1 MVSRGINR
9 GKYRSGPIAASFGL
23 CFHHFGSSKK
33 EKKMRYLLVSVF
45 TVATGLSPLVAFAQA
60 ATPVDVPAAPP
71 AQPAPVGSPPVETAP
86 VAVAAPAAPAT
97 PAAAPLVVFT
107 WEALVD
113 AYYMYNFTGNPS
125 LQGPGSPRQFDVVA
139 NSFSL
144 NYAKLG
150 VGVDTQY
157 VAFRMDLGAGH
168 MAAVINGASGL
179 ASASAP
185 AGTPPTVPATLSV
198 SQYGNDFVVQ
208 QAFAT
213 VKPTAWLSVDAGRFV
228 TTASA
233 EVIEANKNWLYSRS
247 MLFYGV
253 PLLHTGLRVNATVN
267 PSLKLQASVVNGWN
281 NDPDNNIGKTVGA
294 NATFAPPDSGLNAS
308 LTGYI
313 GKETTAGSGGNTR
326 ILIDGVFTKDIAQ
339 ASVGL
344 NVDYLK
350 DGTPYWIG
358 AAAMGK
364 YAFTDMFNV
373 AARFELVSSKTGG
386 YTLAFP
392 IPTPTTAPTPPAT
405 DPRGGDVF
413 LYEGTLM
420 GGLTVAKHFELRLEL
435 RGDFANKDIFQKGAA
450 PDVVYNRK
458 NQFTGLLAFL
468 AYF

>member
-1 MVSRGINR
+1 LAFAI
-9 GKYRSGPIAASFGL
+9 
-23 CFHHFGSSKK
+23 K
-33 EKKMRYLLVSVF
+33 EKEMRNLLGSVIA
-45 TVATGLSPLVAFAQA
+45 TVIVLSPLAAFGQA
-60 ATPVDVPAAPP
+60 ATPVDGPAATP
-71 AQPAPVGSPPVETAP
+71 AQPA
-86 VAVAAPAAPAT
+86 AAPAT
-97 PAAAPLVVFT
+97 AAPATLVAPVAPVAAPPIAFT

-113 AYYMYNFTGNPS
+113 AYYMYNFTGDPS
-125 LQGPGSPRQFDVVA
+125 TQGPGGARQFDVVA

-150 VGVDTQY
+150 VAADTQY

-168 MAAVINGASGL
+168 LAAVINAASKGT
-179 ASASAP
+179 SAP
-185 AGTPPTVPATLSV
+185 GTVPVDLVAT
-198 SQYGNDFVVQ
+198 QYGNDFLVE

-213 VKPTAWLSVDAGRFV
+213 VKPTSWLTLDAGRFV

-267 PSLKLQASVVNGWN
+267 PSLKLQASLVNGWN
-281 NDPDNNIGKTVGA
+281 NDPDNNIGKTFGA

-308 LTGYI
+308 LTTYI

-326 ILIDGVFTKDIAQ
+326 ILIDGVVTKDIAQ

-364 YAFTDMFNV
+364 YAFTDMFNL
-373 AARFELVSSKTGG
+373 AARFELISSKQNAFTV
-386 YTLAFP
+386 AFP
-392 IPTPTTAPTPPAT
+392 APSGAT
-405 DPRGGDVF
+405 VYQGDAV

-420 GGLTVAKHFELRLEL
+420 GGLVVAKHFETRLEL
-435 RGDFANKDIFQKGAA
+435 RGDFANQDLFYKGGAA
-450 PDVVYNRK
+450 RK
-458 NQFTGLLAFL
+458 NQFTGLAAFL

>member
-1 MVSRGINR
+1 LAFAI
-9 GKYRSGPIAASFGL
+9 
-23 CFHHFGSSKK
+23 K
-33 EKKMRYLLVSVF
+33 EKEMRNLLGSVIA
-45 TVATGLSPLVAFAQA
+45 TVIVLSPLAAFGQG
-60 ATPVDVPAAPP
+60 ATPVDEPAATP
-71 AQPAPVGSPPVETAP
+71 AQATATPATSAW
-86 VAVAAPAAPAT
+86 AAPAT
-97 PAAAPLVVFT
+97 PAASGAAPPIAFT

-113 AYYMYNFTGNPS
+113 AYYMYNFTGKPS
-125 LQGPGSPRQFDVVA
+125 LQGPGAPRQFDVAA

-150 VGVDTQY
+150 VGADTEY

-168 MAAVINGASGL
+168 TAAIINGSSAT
-179 ASASAP
+179 ASA
-185 AGTPPTVPATLSV
+185 AGNALAA
-198 SQYGNDFVVQ
+198 SQYGNDFLVQ

-213 VKPTAWLSVDAGRFV
+213 VKATKWLTVDAGRFV

-233 EVIEANKNWLYSRS
+233 EVIESNKNWLYSRS

-267 PSLKLQASVVNGWN
+267 PSLKLQASLVNGWN
-281 NDPDNNIGKTVGA
+281 NDPDNNIGKTFGA

-308 LTGYI
+308 LTTYI

-326 ILIDGVFTKDIAQ
+326 ILIDGVLTKDIAQ

-364 YAFTDMFNV
+364 YAFTDLFNV
-373 AARFELVSSKTGG
+373 AARFELVSSKSGG
-386 YTLAFP
+386 YTLGFV
-392 IPTPTTAPTPPAT
+392 TPPAT
-405 DPRGGDVF
+405 AYTGDAV

-435 RGDFANKDIFQKGAA
+435 RGDFANKDIFQKGDAGEVA
-450 PDVVYNRK
+450 YNRK
-458 NQFTGLLAFL
+458 NQFTGLAAFL

>member
-1 MVSRGINR
+1 MRNLL
-9 GKYRSGPIAASFGL
+9 AS
-23 CFHHFGSSKK
+23 
-33 EKKMRYLLVSVF
+33 VV
-45 TVATGLSPLVAFAQA
+45 TVAIGLSPLVAFGQA
-60 ATPVDVPAAPP
+60 ATPADELAAAPAAAPAQSAPAPVTPADVTPAVAAAPP
-71 AQPAPVGSPPVETAP
+71 
-86 VAVAAPAAPAT
+86 APAAPAT
-97 PAAAPLVVFT
+97 PAAPPPIAFT

-113 AYYMYNFTGNPS
+113 AYYMYNFTGKPS
-125 LQGPGSPRQFDVVA
+125 LQGPGAPRQFDVAA

-150 VGVDTQY
+150 VGADTEY

-168 MAAVINGASGL
+168 MAALINGAGGL
-179 ASASAP
+179 ASASVPSGA
-185 AGTPPTVPATLSV
+185 PPTVPATLSA

-253 PLLHTGLRVNATVN
+253 PLLHTGVRVNTTVN
-267 PSLKLQASVVNGWN
+267 PSLKLQASLVNGWN
-281 NDPDNNIGKTVGA
+281 NDPDNNIGKTFGA

-326 ILIDGVFTKDIAQ
+326 VLIDGVFTKDIAQ

-344 NVDYLK
+344 NIDYLK

-364 YAFTDMFNV
+364 YTFTDLFNV
-373 AARFELVSSKTGG
+373 AARFELVSSKAGG
-386 YTLAFP
+386 YTSAF
-392 IPTPTTAPTPPAT
+392 PTPTPPPVTTPPTPPAA

-435 RGDFANKDIFQKGAA
+435 RGDFANKEIFQKGAA
-450 PDVVYNRK
+450 TDVVYNRK

>member
-1 MVSRGINR
+1 LAFAI
-9 GKYRSGPIAASFGL
+9 
-23 CFHHFGSSKK
+23 K
-33 EKKMRYLLVSVF
+33 EKEMRNLLGSVIA
-45 TVATGLSPLVAFAQA
+45 TVIVLSPLAAFGQA
-60 ATPVDVPAAPP
+60 ATPVDAPTATP
-71 AQPAPVGSPPVETAP
+71 AQPA
-86 VAVAAPAAPAT
+86 AAPAT
-97 PAAAPLVVFT
+97 ATPATLVAPVAPVAAPPIAFT

-113 AYYMYNFTGNPS
+113 AYYMYNFTGKPS
-125 LQGPGSPRQFDVVA
+125 LQGPGAPRQFDVAA

-150 VGVDTQY
+150 VGADTEY

-168 MAAVINGASGL
+168 TAAIINGSSAT
-179 ASASAP
+179 ASA
-185 AGTPPTVPATLSV
+185 AGNTLSA
-198 SQYGNDFVVQ
+198 SQYGNDFLVQ

-213 VKPTAWLSVDAGRFV
+213 VKATKWLTVDAGRFV

-233 EVIEANKNWLYSRS
+233 EVIESNKNWLYSRS

-267 PSLKLQASVVNGWN
+267 PSLRLQTSLVNGWN
-281 NDPDNNIGKTVGA
+281 NDPDNNIGKTFGA

-308 LTGYI
+308 LTTYI

-326 ILIDGVFTKDIAQ
+326 ILIDGVVTKDIAQ

-364 YAFTDMFNV
+364 YAFTDLFNV
-373 AARFELVSSKTGG
+373 AARFELVSSKSGG
-386 YTLAFP
+386 YTLGFV
-392 IPTPTTAPTPPAT
+392 TPPAT
-405 DPRGGDVF
+405 AYTGDAV

-435 RGDFANKDIFQKGAA
+435 RGDFANKDIFQKGDAGEVA
-450 PDVVYNRK
+450 YNRK
-458 NQFTGLLAFL
+458 DQFTGLVAFL

>member
-1 MVSRGINR
+1 LAFAI
-9 GKYRSGPIAASFGL
+9 
-23 CFHHFGSSKK
+23 K
-33 EKKMRYLLVSVF
+33 EKEMRNLLGSVIA
-45 TVATGLSPLVAFAQA
+45 TVIVLSPLAAFGQA
-60 ATPVDVPAAPP
+60 ATPVDEPAATP
-71 AQPAPVGSPPVETAP
+71 AQAT
-86 VAVAAPAAPAT
+86 AAPATSASAAPAT
-97 PAAAPLVVFT
+97 PAASGAAPPIAFT

-113 AYYMYNFTGNPS
+113 AYYMYNFTGKPS
-125 LQGPGSPRQFDVVA
+125 LQGPGAPRQFDVAA

-150 VGVDTQY
+150 VGADTEY

-168 MAAVINGASGL
+168 TAAIINGSSAT
-179 ASASAP
+179 ASAAGNALSA
-185 AGTPPTVPATLSV
+185 
-198 SQYGNDFVVQ
+198 SQYGNDFLVQ

-213 VKPTAWLSVDAGRFV
+213 VKATKWLTVDAGRFV

-233 EVIEANKNWLYSRS
+233 EVIESNKNWLYSRS

-267 PSLKLQASVVNGWN
+267 PSLKLQASLVNGWN
-281 NDPDNNIGKTVGA
+281 NDPDNNIGKTFGA

-308 LTGYI
+308 LTTYI
-313 GKETTAGSGGNTR
+313 GKETTAGSGGNAR
-326 ILIDGVFTKDIAQ
+326 ILIDGVVTKDIAQ

-364 YAFTDMFNV
+364 YAFTDLFNV
-373 AARFELVSSKTGG
+373 AARFELVSSKSGG
-386 YTLAFP
+386 YTLGFV
-392 IPTPTTAPTPPAT
+392 TPPAT
-405 DPRGGDVF
+405 AYVGDAV

-435 RGDFANKDIFQKGAA
+435 RGDFANKDIFQKGDAGEVA
-450 PDVVYNRK
+450 YNRK
-458 NQFTGLLAFL
+458 NQFTGLVAFL

>member
-1 MVSRGINR
+1 MRNLLGSV
-9 GKYRSGPIAASFGL
+9 IA
-23 CFHHFGSSKK
+23 
-33 EKKMRYLLVSVF
+33 
-45 TVATGLSPLVAFAQA
+45 TVIVLSPLAAFGQA
-60 ATPVDVPAAPP
+60 ATPVDEPAATP
-71 AQPAPVGSPPVETAP
+71 AQATATPATSAS
-86 VAVAAPAAPAT
+86 AAPAT
-97 PAAAPLVVFT
+97 PAASAAAPPIAFT

-113 AYYMYNFTGNPS
+113 AYYMYDFTGKPS
-125 LQGPGSPRQFDVVA
+125 LQGPGAPRQFDVAA

-150 VGVDTQY
+150 VGADTEY

-168 MAAVINGASGL
+168 TAAIINGSSAT
-179 ASASAP
+179 ASAAGNALSA
-185 AGTPPTVPATLSV
+185 
-198 SQYGNDFVVQ
+198 SQYGNDFLVQ

-213 VKPTAWLSVDAGRFV
+213 VKATKWLTVDAGRFV

-233 EVIEANKNWLYSRS
+233 EVIESNKNWLYSRS

-267 PSLKLQASVVNGWN
+267 PSLRLQTSLVNGWN
-281 NDPDNNIGKTVGA
+281 NDPDNNIGKTFGA

-308 LTGYI
+308 LTTYI

-326 ILIDGVFTKDIAQ
+326 ILIDGVVTKDIAQ

-364 YAFTDMFNV
+364 YAFTDLFNV
-373 AARFELVSSKTGG
+373 AARFELVSSKSGG
-386 YTLAFP
+386 YTLGFV
-392 IPTPTTAPTPPAT
+392 TPPAT
-405 DPRGGDVF
+405 AYTGDAV

-435 RGDFANKDIFQKGAA
+435 RGDFANKDIFQKGDAG
-450 PDVVYNRK
+450 DVAYNRK
-458 NQFTGLLAFL
+458 DQFTGLVAFL

>member
-1 MVSRGINR
+1 VF
-9 GKYRSGPIAASFGL
+9 A
-23 CFHHFGSSKK
+23 KK
-33 EKKMRYLLVSVF
+33 EKEMRYSLASVV
-45 TVATGLSPLVAFAQA
+45 TVAIGLSPLVAFGQA
-60 ATPVDVPAAPP
+60 ATPADAPAAAP
-71 AQPAPVGSPPVETAP
+71 AQPAPAP
-86 VAVAAPAAPAT
+86 VTPAEAAAAAAPAAPAA
-97 PAAAPLVVFT
+97 PAAVPPVTFT

-113 AYYMYNFTGNPS
+113 AYYMYNFTGKPS
-125 LQGPGSPRQFDVVA
+125 LQGPGAPRQFDVAA

-150 VGVDTQY
+150 VGADTEY

-168 MAAVINGASGL
+168 TAAIINAASNA
-179 ASASAP
+179 ASAGTSAAAA
-185 AGTPPTVPATLSV
+185 AGAPPTGPAALSA
-198 SQYGNDFVVQ
+198 SQYGNDFLVQ

-213 VKPTAWLSVDAGRFV
+213 VKATKWLTVDAGRFV

-233 EVIEANKNWLYSRS
+233 EVIESNKNWLYSRS

-267 PSLKLQASVVNGWN
+267 PSLKLQASLVNGWN
-281 NDPDNNIGKTVGA
+281 NDPDNNIGKTFGA

-308 LTGYI
+308 LTTYI
-313 GKETTAGSGGNTR
+313 RKETTAGSGGNTR
-326 ILIDGVFTKDIAQ
+326 ILIDGVVTKDIAQ

-364 YAFTDMFNV
+364 YAFTDLFNA
-373 AARFELVSSKTGG
+373 AARFELVSSKKGGFTG
-386 YTLAFP
+386 
-392 IPTPTTAPTPPAT
+392 TAYA
-405 DPRGGDVF
+405 DDAV

-420 GGLTVAKHFELRLEL
+420 GGLTVAKHFETRLEL
-435 RGDFANKDIFQKGAA
+435 RGDFANQYLFTKG
-450 PDVVYNRK
+450 DVARK
-458 NQFTGLLAFL
+458 NQFTGLVAFL

>member
-1 MVSRGINR
+1 MRNLLASVFMVSI
-9 GKYRSGPIAASFGL
+9 
-23 CFHHFGSSKK
+23 
-33 EKKMRYLLVSVF
+33 
-45 TVATGLSPLVAFAQA
+45 GLSPLVAFGQA
-60 ATPVDVPAAPP
+60 ATPSDAPATAP
-71 AQPAPVGSPPVETAP
+71 AQPEPVPVTPAEVTPVVAAAP
-86 VAVAAPAAPAT
+86 AAPAAPAT
-97 PAAAPLVVFT
+97 PAAPPPVAFT

-113 AYYMYNFTGNPS
+113 AYYMYNFTGKPS
-125 LQGPGSPRQFDVVA
+125 LQGPVAPRQFDVA
-139 NSFSL
+139 SNSFSL

-150 VGVDTQY
+150 VGADTEY

-168 MAAVINGASGL
+168 TAAIINGS
-179 ASASAP
+179 SATTSA
-185 AGTPPTVPATLSV
+185 AGNSLSA
-198 SQYGNDFVVQ
+198 SQYGNDFLVQ

-213 VKPTAWLSVDAGRFV
+213 VKATKWLTVDAGRFV

-233 EVIEANKNWLYSRS
+233 EVIESNKNWLYSRS

-267 PSLKLQASVVNGWN
+267 PSLKLQASLVNGWN
-281 NDPDNNIGKTVGA
+281 NDPDNNIGKTFGA

-308 LTGYI
+308 LTTYI

-326 ILIDGVFTKDIAQ
+326 ILIDGVVTKDIAQ

-350 DGTPYWIG
+350 GGTPYWSG
-358 AAAMGK
+358 AAAMGR

-386 YTLAFP
+386 YTAAPAFP
-392 IPTPTTAPTPPAT
+392 TPTPTTPPDPPAT

-420 GGLTVAKHFELRLEL
+420 GGLTMAKHFELRLEL

-450 PDVVYNRK
+450 TDVVYNRK
-458 NQFTGLLAFL
+458 NQFTGLAAFL

>member
-1 MVSRGINR
+1 MRNLLASVFMVSI
-9 GKYRSGPIAASFGL
+9 
-23 CFHHFGSSKK
+23 
-33 EKKMRYLLVSVF
+33 
-45 TVATGLSPLVAFAQA
+45 GLSPLVAFGQA
-60 ATPVDVPAAPP
+60 ATPSDAPATAP
-71 AQPAPVGSPPVETAP
+71 AQPAPAP
-86 VAVAAPAAPAT
+86 VTPAEVTPVVAAAPAAPAAPAT
-97 PAAAPLVVFT
+97 PAAPPPVAFT

-113 AYYMYNFTGNPS
+113 AYYMYNFTGKPS
-125 LQGPGSPRQFDVVA
+125 LQGPVAPRQFDVA
-139 NSFSL
+139 SNSFSL

-150 VGVDTQY
+150 VGADTEY

-168 MAAVINGASGL
+168 TAAIINGS
-179 ASASAP
+179 SATTSA
-185 AGTPPTVPATLSV
+185 AGNSLSA
-198 SQYGNDFVVQ
+198 SQYGNDFLVQ

-213 VKPTAWLSVDAGRFV
+213 VKATKWLTVDAGRFV

-233 EVIEANKNWLYSRS
+233 EVIESNKNWLYSRS

-267 PSLKLQASVVNGWN
+267 PSLKLQASLVNGWN
-281 NDPDNNIGKTVGA
+281 NDPDNNIGKTFGA

-308 LTGYI
+308 LTTYI

-326 ILIDGVFTKDIAQ
+326 ILIDGVVTKDIAQ

-364 YAFTDMFNV
+364 YAFTDLFNA
-373 AARFELVSSKTGG
+373 AARFELVSSKKGGFTG
-386 YTLAFP
+386 
-392 IPTPTTAPTPPAT
+392 TAYA
-405 DPRGGDVF
+405 DDAV

-420 GGLTVAKHFELRLEL
+420 GGLTVAKHFETRLEL
-435 RGDFANKDIFQKGAA
+435 RGDFANQYLFTKG
-450 PDVVYNRK
+450 DVARK
-458 NQFTGLLAFL
+458 NQFTGLVAFL

>member
-1 MVSRGINR
+1 MRNSL
-9 GKYRSGPIAASFGL
+9 AS
-23 CFHHFGSSKK
+23 
-33 EKKMRYLLVSVF
+33 VV
-45 TVATGLSPLVAFAQA
+45 TVAIGLSPLVAFGQA
-60 ATPVDVPAAPP
+60 ATPADAPAAAP
-71 AQPAPVGSPPVETAP
+71 AQPAPAP
-86 VAVAAPAAPAT
+86 VTPAEAAAAAAPAAPAA
-97 PAAAPLVVFT
+97 PAAVPPVTFT

-113 AYYMYNFTGNPS
+113 AYYMYNFTGKPS
-125 LQGPGSPRQFDVVA
+125 LQGPGAPRQFDVAA

-150 VGVDTQY
+150 VGADTEY

-168 MAAVINGASGL
+168 TAAIINAASNA
-179 ASASAP
+179 ASAGTSAAAA
-185 AGTPPTVPATLSV
+185 AGAPPTGPAALSA
-198 SQYGNDFVVQ
+198 SQYGNDFLVQ

-213 VKPTAWLSVDAGRFV
+213 VKATKWLTVDAGRFV

-233 EVIEANKNWLYSRS
+233 EVIESNKNWLYSRS

-267 PSLKLQASVVNGWN
+267 PSLKLQASLVNGWN
-281 NDPDNNIGKTVGA
+281 NDPDNNIGKTFGA

-308 LTGYI
+308 LTTYI
-313 GKETTAGSGGNTR
+313 GKEGPVPAVAGTVSGGDVT
-326 ILIDGVFTKDIAQ
+326 ILIDAVVTKDIGQ

-350 DGTPYWIG
+350 TGTPYWIG

-364 YAFTDMFNV
+364 YAFTDLFNV
-373 AARFELVSSKTGG
+373 AARFELVSSKSGG
-386 YTLAFP
+386 YTSGFAT
-392 IPTPTTAPTPPAT
+392 PTPTVDPAPPAA

-413 LYEGTLM
+413 LYEGTIM

-435 RGDFANKDIFQKGAA
+435 RGDFANKDIFQKGDAGEVA
-450 PDVVYNRK
+450 YNRK
-458 NQFTGLLAFL
+458 NQFTGLVAFL

>member
-1 MVSRGINR
+1 LVFAI
-9 GKYRSGPIAASFGL
+9 
-23 CFHHFGSSKK
+23 K
-33 EKKMRYLLVSVF
+33 EKKMRNSIASVF
-45 TVATGLSPLVAFAQA
+45 AFVVGLTPLVAFGQA
-60 ATPVDVPAAPP
+60 EAPVAAPAGAPEQTTPAPAPAAPP
-71 AQPAPVGSPPVETAP
+71 ASAAPAEPP
-86 VAVAAPAAPAT
+86 APAAPAT
-97 PAAAPLVVFT
+97 PVAPPPIAFT

-125 LQGPGSPRQFDVVA
+125 TQGPGAPRQFDVAA

-150 VGVDTQY
+150 VGADTEY

-168 MAAVINGASGL
+168 TAAIINGASAL
-179 ASASAP
+179 TSAAGSA
-185 AGTPPTVPATLSV
+185 LSA
-198 SQYGNDFVVQ
+198 SQYGNDFLVQ

-213 VKPTAWLSVDAGRFV
+213 IKATKWLTVDAGRFV

-253 PLLHTGLRVNATVN
+253 PLLHTGLRANVTVN
-267 PSLKLQASVVNGWN
+267 PSLKLQASLVNGWN
-281 NDPDNNIGKTVGA
+281 NDPDNNIGKTFGA

-308 LTGYI
+308 LTTYI
-313 GKETTAGSGGNTR
+313 GKEGAGSGGNTTV
-326 ILIDGVFTKDIAQ
+326 LLDGVFTKDIAN

-344 NVDYLK
+344 NIDYYKL
-350 DGTPYWIG
+350 GTPYWIG

-373 AARFELVSSKTGG
+373 AARFELVSSKQGAYSSG
-386 YTLAFP
+386 FP
-392 IPTPTTAPTPPAT
+392 VPTSTPPA
-405 DPRGGDVF
+405 PPPANPAAGDVVF
-413 LYEGTLM
+413 YEGTLM

-435 RGDFANKDIFQKGAA
+435 RGDFANQNVFQKGDTGEVA
-450 PDVVYNRK
+450 PNRK

>member
-1 MVSRGINR
+1 
-9 GKYRSGPIAASFGL
+9 
-23 CFHHFGSSKK
+23 
-33 EKKMRYLLVSVF
+33 
-45 TVATGLSPLVAFAQA
+45 
-60 ATPVDVPAAPP
+60 
-71 AQPAPVGSPPVETAP
+71 
-86 VAVAAPAAPAT
+86 
-97 PAAAPLVVFT
+97 
-107 WEALVD
+107 VD
-113 AYYMYNFTGNPS
+113 AYYMYNFTGKPS
-125 LQGPGSPRQFDVVA
+125 LQGPGAPRQFDVAA

-144 NYAKLG
+144 IYAKLG
-150 VGVDTQY
+150 VGADTEY

-168 MAAVINGASGL
+168 TAAIINGSSAT
-179 ASASAP
+179 ASA
-185 AGTPPTVPATLSV
+185 AGNTLSA
-198 SQYGNDFVVQ
+198 SQYGNDFLVQ

-213 VKPTAWLSVDAGRFV
+213 VKATKWLTVDAGRFV

-233 EVIEANKNWLYSRS
+233 EVIESNKNWLYSRS

-267 PSLKLQASVVNGWN
+267 PSLKLQASLVNGWN
-281 NDPDNNIGKTVGA
+281 NDPDNNIGKTFGA

-308 LTGYI
+308 LTTYI

-326 ILIDGVFTKDIAQ
+326 ILIDGVVTKDIAQ

-364 YAFTDMFNV
+364 YAFTDLFNV
-373 AARFELVSSKTGG
+373 AARFELVSSKSGG
-386 YTLAFP
+386 YTLGFV
-392 IPTPTTAPTPPAT
+392 TPPAT
-405 DPRGGDVF
+405 AYAGDAV

-435 RGDFANKDIFQKGAA
+435 RGDFANKDIFQKGDAGEVA
-450 PDVVYNRK
+450 YNRK
-458 NQFTGLLAFL
+458 NQFTGLAAFL

>member
-1 MVSRGINR
+1 MRNLLGSV
-9 GKYRSGPIAASFGL
+9 IA
-23 CFHHFGSSKK
+23 
-33 EKKMRYLLVSVF
+33 
-45 TVATGLSPLVAFAQA
+45 TVIVLSPLAAFGQA
-60 ATPVDVPAAPP
+60 ATPVDEPAATP
-71 AQPAPVGSPPVETAP
+71 AQAT
-86 VAVAAPAAPAT
+86 AAPATSASAAPAT
-97 PAAAPLVVFT
+97 PAASGAAPPIAFT

-113 AYYMYNFTGNPS
+113 AYYMYNFTGKPS
-125 LQGPGSPRQFDVVA
+125 LQGPGAPRQFDVAA

-150 VGVDTQY
+150 VGADTEY

-168 MAAVINGASGL
+168 TAAIINGSSAT
-179 ASASAP
+179 ASAAGNALSA
-185 AGTPPTVPATLSV
+185 
-198 SQYGNDFVVQ
+198 SQYGNDFLVQ

-213 VKPTAWLSVDAGRFV
+213 VKATKWLTVDAGRFV

-233 EVIEANKNWLYSRS
+233 EVIESNKNWLYSRS

-267 PSLKLQASVVNGWN
+267 PSLKLQASLVNGWN
-281 NDPDNNIGKTVGA
+281 NDPDNNIGKTFGA

-308 LTGYI
+308 LTTYI

-326 ILIDGVFTKDIAQ
+326 ILIDGVVTKDIAQ

-364 YAFTDMFNV
+364 YAFTDLFNV
-373 AARFELVSSKTGG
+373 AARFELVSSKSGG
-386 YTLAFP
+386 YTLGFV
-392 IPTPTTAPTPPAT
+392 TPPAT
-405 DPRGGDVF
+405 AYTGDAV

-420 GGLTVAKHFELRLEL
+420 GGLTVAKHLELRLEL
-435 RGDFANKDIFQKGAA
+435 RGDFANKDIFQKGDAGEVA
-450 PDVVYNRK
+450 YNRK
-458 NQFTGLLAFL
+458 NQLTGLAAFL